1 MQAERRHNL
10 MKKNK
15 HPFGKILLILTIV
28 FFYLPIIYMIIF
40 SFNDGKSL
48 TKFTGFSLRWYQH
61 MMDSGD
67 MMSALST
74 TFSVAIIATIIS
86 TIIGTITAIGLSKS
100 KKIIRDLME
109 QVNNLPMMNPEI
121 VTAIG
126 FVYHM

>member
-1 MQAERRHNL
+1 

-28 FFYLPIIYMIIF
+28 FFYLPIMYMIIF

-74 TFSVAIIATIIS
+74 TFKRGNHRNNHFNNYRNNHGNRIKQIQ
-86 TIIGTITAIGLSKS
+86 KDYQ
-100 KKIIRDLME
+100 KI
-109 QVNNLPMMNPEI
+109 
-121 VTAIG
+121 
-126 FVYHM
+126 